1 MNPNPL
7 GDLMKQ
13 AGRMRK
19 DMERVQEDLKERY
32 VDASVGGGLV
42 EATFNGQQELVK
54 IRIDPKTVAPGN
66 DGSVDMGLLEDLV
79 TAAVSQG
86 LEKSRALM
94 KEEMRKATGGLGL
107 EGMLPGLF

>member
-7 GDLMKQ
+7 NDLMRQ

-19 DMERVQEDLKERY
+19 DMERVQEDLRSRY

-42 EATFNGQQELVK
+42 EATFNGQQDLVK
-54 IRIDPKTVAPGN
+54 IRIDPKTVAPGA
-66 DGSVDMGLLEDLV
+66 DGRVDMTLLEDLV

-86 LEKSRALM
+86 IEKSRALM
-94 KEEMRKATGGLGL
+94 KDEMQKVTGGLGL
-107 EGMLPGLF
+107 EGIVPGLF